1 MGGTGMTAASS
12 ICGGAIALVALAALA
27 PGAGAATP
35 APPASVHDR
44 AQIERYI
51 RACEGEWAA
60 QGATGDTSSSKTC
73 LADDYEGVS
82 SGAKVVNKALSM
94 APDPGPR
101 KVVSDTL
108 DYLHIRF
115 PTPDIAIAQ
124 GGETA
129 VNKDG
134 SHRSLIWTDTWLLRA
149 GKWQI
154 VTSQDSVLA
163 KPYARAKK

>member
-1 MGGTGMTAASS
+1 MTT
-12 ICGGAIALVALAALA
+12 IR
-27 PGAGAATP
+27 GAGAAALLALFALAP
-35 APPASVHDR
+35 AAHAALPTPPANVHDR
-44 AQIERYI
+44 AQVERYI
-51 RACEGEWAA
+51 RACESAWAA
-60 QGATGDTSSSKTC
+60 QDATGDTASSKLC

-82 SGAKVVNKALSM
+82 SHAHVVDKAQSM

-101 KVVSDTL
+101 TVASDTV
-108 DYLHIRF
+108 DYVRIRF
-115 PTPDIAIAQ
+115 PTPDVAIAQ

-134 SHRSLIWTDTWLLRA
+134 SRRSLIWTDTWLLRA

-163 KPYARAKK
+163 KPYEAAKR